1 MYLQTLSKAQQTQEL
16 RAFTKITAFKSCHKL
31 VKIQLQNLNQTPA
44 SKSRP
49 FHLGYH
55 YWLKFSLFMF
65 VAIQIWREVLL
76 KVSKSTVR
84 RFGAKTLH

>member
-1 MYLQTLSKAQQTQEL
+1 MPNAQRTQGL

-49 FHLGYH
+49 FHLGHH
-55 YWLKFSLFMF
+55 YWLKFSSQKLLFMF
-65 VAIQIWREVLL
+65 VAFHIWREVLL